1 MEYIPT
7 SAVISNEQIE
17 TFQQGGHM
25 KKSLFTV
32 VLTMTCLLGFGISAH
47 AQDASGVVVKVPFE
61 FVAGGKTLPAGTYS
75 VGRLS
80 PGIHPSLVID
90 SKDNGAFA
98 LVLPIVADGDSAGR
112 TDLSFERVG
121 GKYFLSKVAT
131 PAGVYTLLTQR
142 AMTKLAQM
150 NDHGVTSSSG
160 N

>member
-1 MEYIPT
+1 
-7 SAVISNEQIE
+7 
-17 TFQQGGHM
+17 M
-25 KKSLFTV
+25 KTYFAV
-32 VLTMTCLLGFGISAH
+32 VLTMTCLLGLGIGAR

-80 PGIHPSLVID
+80 PGIHPSLIID

-98 LVLPIVADGDSAGR
+98 LVLPIVPGGDSAGR
-112 TDLSFERVG
+112 TELSFERVG
-121 GKYFLSKVAT
+121 GKYFLSTVAT

-142 AMTKLAQM
+142 AMTRLAQM

>member
-1 MEYIPT
+1 MKT
-7 SAVISNEQIE
+7 SYFA
-17 TFQQGGHM
+17 
-25 KKSLFTV
+25 V
-32 VLTMTCLLGFGISAH
+32 VLTMACLLGLGLSAY
-47 AQDASGVVVKVPFE
+47 AQDAGGVVVKVPFE

-80 PGIHPSLVID
+80 PGIHPSLIID

-98 LVLPIVADGDSAGR
+98 LVLPIVSDGDSAGH
-112 TDLSFERVG
+112 TQLSFERVG
-121 GKYFLSKVAT
+121 GKYFLSKVET
-131 PAGVYTLLTQR
+131 PAGVYTVLTAR

>member
-1 MEYIPT
+1 MKTYF
-7 SAVISNEQIE
+7 AVA
-17 TFQQGGHM
+17 
-25 KKSLFTV
+25 
-32 VLTMTCLLGFGISAH
+32 LTMTCLLGLGISAR
-47 AQDASGVVVKVPFE
+47 AQDANGVVVKVPFE

-80 PGIHPSLVID
+80 PGIHPSLIID

-98 LVLPIVADGDSAGR
+98 LVLPIVPDGDSSGR
-112 TDLSFERVG
+112 TELSFERVG

-142 AMTKLAQM
+142 AMTRLAQM

>member
-1 MEYIPT
+1 
-7 SAVISNEQIE
+7 
-17 TFQQGGHM
+17 M
-25 KKSLFTV
+25 KTSLFTA

-80 PGIHPSLVID
+80 PGIHPSLIID

-98 LVLPIVADGDSAGR
+98 LVLPIVPDGDSAGR
-112 TDLSFERVG
+112 TELSFERVG

-131 PAGVYTLLTQR
+131 PAGVYTLMTQR
-142 AMTKLAQM
+142 AMTRLAQM

>member
-1 MEYIPT
+1 
-7 SAVISNEQIE
+7 
-17 TFQQGGHM
+17 M
-25 KKSLFTV
+25 KKSLFT
-32 VLTMTCLLGFGISAH
+32 VLTMTCLLGLGISAN
-47 AQDASGVVVKVPFE
+47 AEDASGVVVKVPFE
-61 FVAGGKTLPAGTYS
+61 FVAGGKTLPAGTYG

-80 PGIHPSLVID
+80 PGIHPSLIID

-98 LVLPIVADGDSAGR
+98 LVLPVVADGDSAGR

-121 GKYFLSKVAT
+121 GKYFLSKVTT
-131 PAGVYTLLTQR
+131 PAGVYTLLTTR

>member
-1 MEYIPT
+1 
-7 SAVISNEQIE
+7 
-17 TFQQGGHM
+17 M
-25 KKSLFTV
+25 KTYCAV
-32 VLTMTCLLGFGISAH
+32 VLTVTCLLGLGISAR
-47 AQDASGVVVKVPFE
+47 AQDASEVVVKVPFE

-80 PGIHPSLVID
+80 PGIHPSLIID
-90 SKDNGAFA
+90 SKDTGAFA
-98 LVLPIVADGDSAGR
+98 LVLPIVPDGDSAGR
-112 TDLSFERVG
+112 TELSFERVG

-142 AMTKLAQM
+142 AMTRLAQM

>member
-1 MEYIPT
+1 
-7 SAVISNEQIE
+7 
-17 TFQQGGHM
+17 M
-25 KKSLFTV
+25 KTYFAV
-32 VLTMTCLLGFGISAH
+32 VLTMTCLLGLGISAS

-80 PGIHPSLVID
+80 PGIHPSLIID

-98 LVLPIVADGDSAGR
+98 LVLPIVPDGDSAGR
-112 TDLSFERVG
+112 TELSFERVG

-142 AMTKLAQM
+142 AMTRLAQM

>member
-1 MEYIPT
+1 
-7 SAVISNEQIE
+7 
-17 TFQQGGHM
+17 M

-47 AQDASGVVVKVPFE
+47 AQDANGVVVKVPFE

-80 PGIHPSLVID
+80 PGIHPSLIID

-98 LVLPIVADGDSAGR
+98 LVLPVVADGDSAGR

-121 GKYFLSKVAT
+121 GKYFLSKVTT
-131 PAGVYTLLTQR
+131 PAGVYTLLTTR
-142 AMTKLAQM
+142 EMTKLAQM

>member
-1 MEYIPT
+1 
-7 SAVISNEQIE
+7 
-17 TFQQGGHM
+17 M
-25 KKSLFTV
+25 KTYFAV
-32 VLTMTCLLGFGISAH
+32 VLTMTCLFGLGISAH

-80 PGIHPSLVID
+80 PGIHPSLIID
-90 SKDNGAFA
+90 SKDNGASA
-98 LVLPIVADGDSAGR
+98 LVLPIVPDGESAGR
-112 TDLSFERVG
+112 TELSFERVG
-121 GKYFLSKVAT
+121 GKYFLAKVAT

-142 AMTKLAQM
+142 AMTRLAQI